1 MHSLRSPSSLPGSGA
16 RHHDRFAREA
26 VLAGL
31 PLVTA
36 ALSIERLFLPSL
48 LGSGPECAA
57 PIALHTLPQKASRS
71 LYDTTI
77 PRWRCVAF
85 AQDHRVSD
93 SSIAPAGGRV
103 RGVRPNTSRRL
114 FYDIFEW
121 SWVNQVVVDQS
132 LVTSR
137 KPDDIPAC
145 NRGMIELCSQAHVH
159 AQHTV

>member
-1 MHSLRSPSSLPGSGA
+1 
-16 RHHDRFAREA
+16 
-26 VLAGL
+26 
-31 PLVTA
+31 
-36 ALSIERLFLPSL
+36 
-48 LGSGPECAA
+48 
-57 PIALHTLPQKASRS
+57 
-71 LYDTTI
+71 
-77 PRWRCVAF
+77 
-85 AQDHRVSD
+85 
-93 SSIAPAGGRV
+93 V